1 MHPKL
6 SLLISVGEDTDRG
19 LAVVGV
25 LSDQLLPR
33 QFGMYP
39 KQIKMKNKQKQI
51 QVRDVQD
58 VIDILGGRWRGA
70 ILASLCDKEKRFNEL
85 KRDLGSITPRTLT
98 KELRYLEMSKLVTRN
113 AETESSVVY
122 SLTDHGKS
130 LEPLIGQIVIWG
142 QKHRKVVL
150 G

>member
-1 MHPKL
+1 
-6 SLLISVGEDTDRG
+6 
-19 LAVVGV
+19 
-25 LSDQLLPR
+25 
-33 QFGMYP
+33 
-39 KQIKMKNKQKQI
+39 MKNKQKQV
-51 QVRDVQD
+51 QLRDVQD
-58 VIDILGGRWRGA
+58 VIDMIGGRWRGA

-98 KELRYLEMSKLVTRN
+98 KELKYLEMNKLVSREV
-113 AETESSVVY
+113 ETESAVSVVY
-122 SLTDHGKS
+122 SLTKHGKS